1 MRINDNTR
9 FWIAWTLAVLMIVG
23 FRINKNYN
31 QQTKPTNEPNKSI
44 ITHNEHPSQPVRD
57 EQNIRGQ

>member
-31 QQTKPTNEPNKSI
+31 QQTKPTNELNKHT
-44 ITHNEHPSQPVRD
+44 ITHNEHSSQPL
-57 EQNIRGQ
+57 